1 MNNKNNNYILI
12 LLFVML
18 VIYPLNVTATG
29 GGLRKNSIK
38 TCPDGVTYGLHSDGH
53 GGTHWHV
60 AVTNGDNYYSS
71 GEAIY
76 SDPCPESKKNYG
88 TAGQTQGS
96 TNSSNY
102 SNYNNSN
109 TETNNIQD
117 PEPEPQ
123 KSNDTSIKYIWI
135 DGKTIDDI
143 KDSMEFETINKKISM
158 HVTTTDSKAKSEVN
172 GNLENLVIDEINKVE
187 IIVTAEDGSKKT
199 YLLNIKRSIGTNDIT
214 ITEFS
219 INDSSI
225 DFDTDKKG
233 TTFVYYWNNK
243 FDYKYKLSD
252 ENATIKLMQDGKEI
266 KNNNLKQGYNNYEI
280 QIIDQNDNINTYY
293 LEIERMSQGGSIA
306 LIIITAGLLLIL
318 PVAAVIVIIIVLKRK
333 KKKEKE
339 TMTDDSS
346 ESIEGNQKNEE
357 LEENGGKE
365 NEIHLDKKHCP
376 VCNKQLNN
384 SNKSNAKFNEYT
396 ICKSCIK
403 KINEYRGG
411 EIPIDHIYLEDLQ
424 KIVNEKK

>member
-1 MNNKNNNYILI
+1 MSKNVNKFIILI
-12 LLFVML
+12 ILLII
-18 VIYPLNVTATG
+18 IYPTSIHATG

-76 SDPCPESKKNYG
+76 SDPCPDSNKNYG

-96 TNSSNY
+96 ANSSNY
-102 SNYNNSN
+102 SNYNNSSS
-109 TETNNIQD
+109 TETNNIQE

-172 GNLENLVIDEINKVE
+172 GNIENLLINEINKVE

-199 YLLNIKRSIGTNDIT
+199 YLLNIKRKIGTNDIT

-225 DFDTDKKG
+225 DFDTDKRG

-243 FDYKYKLSD
+243 FDYKYKLSN
-252 ENATIKLMQDGKEI
+252 ENATLKLMQEGKEI

-293 LEIERMSQGGSIA
+293 LEIERMSKGGSIA

-318 PVAAVIVIIIVLKRK
+318 PVSAVIVIIIVLKRK
-333 KKKEKE
+333 KKKEKDA
-339 TMTDDSS
+339 MTDDSS
-346 ESIEGNQKNEE
+346 ESIKEKEKIEE
-357 LEENGGKE
+357 LEEN
-365 NEIHLDKKHCP
+365 EINLDSKNCP
-376 VCNKQLNN
+376 VCNKKLNN

-396 ICKSCIK
+396 ICKNCIK
-403 KINEYRGG
+403 KINEHRGG
-411 EIPIDHIYLEDLQ
+411 EIPTDHIYLEDLQ
-424 KIVNEKK
+424 KIVRGD

>member
-1 MNNKNNNYILI
+1 MSKNVNKFIILI
-12 LLFVML
+12 ILLIII
-18 VIYPLNVTATG
+18 IYPSSIHATG

-76 SDPCPESKKNYG
+76 SDPCPDSNKNYG

-96 TNSSNY
+96 ANSSNY
-102 SNYNNSN
+102 SNYNNNSSS
-109 TETNNIQD
+109 TETNNIQE

-172 GNLENLVIDEINKVE
+172 GNIENLVIDEINKVE

-199 YLLNIKRSIGTNDIT
+199 YLLNIKRKIGTNDIT

-225 DFDTDKKG
+225 DFDTDKRG

-243 FDYKYKLSD
+243 FDYKYKLSN

-293 LEIERMSQGGSIA
+293 LEIERMSKGGSIA

-318 PVAAVIVIIIVLKRK
+318 PVSAVIVIIIVLKRK
-333 KKKEKE
+333 KKKEK
-339 TMTDDSS
+339 TAITDDSS
-346 ESIEGNQKNEE
+346 ESIKEKEKIEE
-357 LEENGGKE
+357 LEEN
-365 NEIHLDKKHCP
+365 EINLDRKHCP
-376 VCNKQLNN
+376 VCNKKLNN

-403 KINEYRGG
+403 KINEHRGG
-411 EIPIDHIYLEDLQ
+411 EIPTDHIYIEDLQ
-424 KIVNEKK
+424 KIVRGD

>member
-1 MNNKNNNYILI
+1 MKKNKEKVFFLIILF
-12 LLFVML
+12 LAFC
-18 VIYPLNVTATG
+18 PLNASATG

-76 SDPCPESKKNYG
+76 SDPCPDSKKNYG

-109 TETNNIQD
+109 TETNSIQE

-143 KDSMEFETINKKISM
+143 KDSMEFETINKKIRN
-158 HVTTTDSKAKSEVN
+158 HITTTDSKAKSEVN

-199 YLLNIKRSIGTNDIT
+199 YLLNIKRNIGTNDIT

-225 DFDTDKKG
+225 DFDADKKG
-233 TTFVYYWNNK
+233 TTFVYYWNDTFN
-243 FDYKYKLSD
+243 YKYKLSD

-266 KNNNLKQGYNNYEI
+266 KNKKLKQGYNNYEI
-280 QIIDQNDNINTYY
+280 QIIDQNDNVNTYY
-293 LEIERMSQGGSIA
+293 LEIERMSKGGSIA
-306 LIIITAGLLLIL
+306 LIIITAGLILI
-318 PVAAVIVIIIVLKRK
+318 PVSAVIIIIIVLKRK
-333 KKKEKE
+333 KKKEK
-339 TMTDDSS
+339 MANDSS
-346 ESIEGNQKNEE
+346 ESIENNEKIEE
-357 LEENGGKE
+357 LEENDVQE
-365 NEIHLDKKHCP
+365 NEISLDKKHCP
-376 VCNKQLNN
+376 VCNIKLNN

-411 EIPIDHIYLEDLQ
+411 EIPTDHIYLEDLQ
-424 KIVNEKK
+424 KIVNGEK

>member
-1 MNNKNNNYILI
+1 MKNKKIIVLKMLLLVLLI
-12 LLFVML
+12 
-18 VIYPLNVTATG
+18 ICPLNVFATG

-76 SDPCPESKKNYG
+76 SDPCPDSNKNYG
-88 TAGQTQGS
+88 TAGQTHGS

-102 SNYNNSN
+102 NNSSN
-109 TETNNIQD
+109 TETNNIQE

-158 HVTTTDSKAKSEVN
+158 HVTTTDSNAKSEVN
-172 GNLENLVIDEINKVE
+172 GNIENLVIDEINKIE

-199 YLLNIKRSIGTNDIT
+199 YLLNIKRNIGPNDIT

-219 INDSSI
+219 INDSNI
-225 DFDTDKKG
+225 DFDADKKG
-233 TTFVYYWNNK
+233 NTFVYYWNDT

-252 ENATIKLMQDGKEI
+252 ENAIIKFMQDGKEI
-266 KNNNLKQGYNNYEI
+266 KNKKLKQGYNNYEI

-293 LEIERMSQGGSIA
+293 LEIERMSKGGSIA
-306 LIIITAGLLLIL
+306 LIIITAGLILI
-318 PVAAVIVIIIVLKRK
+318 PVSAVVVIIIVLKRK
-333 KKKEKE
+333 KKKEKKK
-339 TMTDDSS
+339 MANDSS
-346 ESIEGNQKNEE
+346 ESIKSNEKIEE
-357 LEENGGKE
+357 LEENDVQE
-365 NEIHLDKKHCP
+365 NEINLDEKHCP
-376 VCNKQLNN
+376 VCNKKLNN

-411 EIPIDHIYLEDLQ
+411 EISTNHIYLEDLQ
-424 KIVNEKK
+424 KIVNGEK